1 MTYWKRI
8 AEDARIFL
16 WHLRCLSSTN
26 IQPSN
31 VMTWCTWLNPWD
43 TGNDDIWIILFALP
57 ISGDPD
63 QLWDLISILWSE
75 GGTIGSPP
83 YPAIIELYLAHVTR
97 SRYMS
102 LWKSK
107 GALGN
112 PPIVGWINSG
122 VGSRITM
129 FIRNLAHPRRFF
141 FGMLWHVVSWFH
153 WWNQPNPSWWKS
165 RSFSRTSMNHNDK
178 DQPFPAKLGHPPK
191 QGWLR
196 KDNSPESTPKS
207 LENLRFRDYYSKLL
221 RGFSEKL
228 LEFVSA
234 SGVEF
239 LRRGTSLVK
248 WSFAECPFETEPS
261 NLWIIEVVKCFFHH
275 IE

>member
-141 FGMLWHVVSWFH
+141 FFLECCGMLSVGSI
-153 WWNQPNPSWWKS
+153 
-165 RSFSRTSMNHNDK
+165 D
-178 DQPFPAKLGHPPK
+178 
-191 QGWLR
+191 
-196 KDNSPESTPKS
+196 
-207 LENLRFRDYYSKLL
+207 
-221 RGFSEKL
+221 
-228 LEFVSA
+228 
-234 SGVEF
+234 
-239 LRRGTSLVK
+239 GTSQIQADGRVDLLV
-248 WSFAECPFETEPS
+248 
-261 NLWIIEVVKCFFHH
+261 
-275 IE
+275 

>member
-1 MTYWKRI
+1 MLFRWDMDCWKWR
-8 AEDARIFL
+8 
-16 WHLRCLSSTN
+16 HLDHSVGITIISWSWSIVWN
-26 IQPSN
+26 
-31 VMTWCTWLNPWD
+31 WC
-43 TGNDDIWIILFALP
+43 FRM
-57 ISGDPD
+57 
-63 QLWDLISILWSE
+63 WDLISILWSE

-141 FGMLWHVVSWFH
+141 FFGMLWHVVSWFH

-196 KDNSPESTPKS
+196 KDNSPESTPQIPGK
-207 LENLRFRDYYSKLL
+207 FK
-221 RGFSEKL
+221 
-228 LEFVSA
+228 V
-234 SGVEF
+234 
-239 LRRGTSLVK
+239 
-248 WSFAECPFETEPS
+248 
-261 NLWIIEVVKCFFHH
+261 
-275 IE
+275 